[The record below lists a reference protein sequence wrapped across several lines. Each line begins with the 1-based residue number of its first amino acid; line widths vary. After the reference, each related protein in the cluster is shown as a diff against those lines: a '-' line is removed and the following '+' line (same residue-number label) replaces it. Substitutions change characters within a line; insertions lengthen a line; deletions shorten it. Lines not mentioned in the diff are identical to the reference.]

1 MGEKNSDLEADY
13 FLSVRP
19 EGFSWA
25 WEIHR
30 RSRPLGVR
38 LVEGSFRTEEAARL
52 AGNKALR
59 DLLERLAEDERG

>member
-1 MGEKNSDLEADY
+1 MGERNSDLAADY
-13 FLSVRP
+13 FVGVKR

-38 LVEGSFRTEEAARL
+38 LVEGSFRTEQAARL
-52 AGNKALR
+52 AGEKALR
-59 DLLERLAEDERG
+59 DFLERLSADERG